1 MKTRIYTPFVRIIRM
16 TKKGVSRNGVP
27 SYYVTFETFLG
38 EMLQGCTAPDA
49 YCEYNCDNFE
59 KNDFVWIEYHYTNTM
74 QISIT
79 VIQGT
84 SEESKK
90 TFREYTKHSIC
101 RDAKRNKMLNELFS
115 DIMHKMKSYDEDDE
129 LFKDLRAYKKFYK
142 KEIGY
147 KYAQHGNLLTNRDEI
162 RKKFEKFG
170 YNTHNLDKSQIWEM
184 YLYAV
189 REVINFVL
197 ENEIYII

>member
-1 MKTRIYTPFVRIIRM
+1 MKTRIYTPFVRIISM
-16 TKKGVSRNGVP
+16 TQKGVSRNGVT

-38 EMLQGCTAPDA
+38 ERSQGITAPDA
-49 YCEYNCDNFE
+49 YCEYDCCNFE

-74 QISIT
+74 KISIT

-90 TFREYTKHSIC
+90 AFREYTKHNIC
-101 RDAKRNKMLNELFS
+101 RDEKRNMLLNELFS
-115 DIMHKMKSYDEDDE
+115 DMMHKMKSYDTDE
-129 LFKDLRAYKKFYK
+129 EIFEDLRAHKRFYK
-142 KEIGY
+142 REIDY
-147 KYAQHGNLLTNRDEI
+147 KYAQNGNLTYPSYV

-170 YNTHNLDKSQIWEM
+170 YDTKHMDDAKIWEM

-189 REVINFVL
+189 RDVINFVL
-197 ENEIYII
+197 KNEIYII